1 MWLLWWAVSALLP
14 LCFVFLQ
21 GNVYPRGPDLLPP
34 LLFLYL
40 HSSFPPVMMLWDVQI
55 YWGMDWVCYC
65 VAHCTFHYRLVPFKV
80 SFSYFQEFPKV
91 LSHVSYVWT
100 ASLAATLL
108 PWCRQW
114 PWALLFCWGFWSPLP
129 PLSSPAIISLNWF
142 ELSMARD
149 GLPEY
154 NWDRGVT

>member
-1 MWLLWWAVSALLP
+1 
-14 LCFVFLQ
+14 
-21 GNVYPRGPDLLPP
+21 
-34 LLFLYL
+34 
-40 HSSFPPVMMLWDVQI
+40 MMLWDVQI

-114 PWALLFCWGFWSPLP
+114 P
-129 PLSSPAIISLNWF
+129 
-142 ELSMARD
+142 
-149 GLPEY
+149 
-154 NWDRGVT
+154 